1 MQDPPRPAEIIEP
14 IVAFLR
20 TIVPRLEGHE
30 AFQMRVTVSALEL
43 IGRELTLAPASD
55 AAELSRLVALIE
67 RDGSLADLNS
77 ELEQRIARG
86 ELDLSSPGLK
96 EHLWASVMAKLAV
109 DQPRYASYQ
118 RALGAQKKPE

>member
-20 TIVPRLEGHE
+20 TIVPRLEGHD
-30 AFQMRVTVSALEL
+30 AFQMRVAASALEL
-43 IGRELTLAPASD
+43 IGRELTLSPVSD
-55 AAELSRLVALIE
+55 AAELGRLVALLGH
-67 RDGSLADLNS
+67 DGPLADLNS

-86 ELDLSSPGLK
+86 EIDLATPGLRA
-96 EHLWASVMAKLAV
+96 HLWASVMAKLAV

>member
-55 AAELSRLVALIE
+55 AAELNRLVALIE
-67 RDGSLADLNS
+67 RDGPLADLNS

>member
-1 MQDPPRPAEIIEP
+1 MQDPPRPAEVLEP

-20 TIVPRLEGHE
+20 TIVPRLEGHD
-30 AFQMRVTVSALEL
+30 AFQMRVAASALEL

-55 AAELSRLVALIE
+55 AAELGRLVALIGH
-67 RDGSLADLNS
+67 DAPLADLNGELS
-77 ELEQRIARG
+77 ERIASG
-86 ELDLSSPGLK
+86 DIDLDAPGLK
-96 EHLWASVMAKLAV
+96 QHLWATVMAKLAV

>member
-20 TIVPRLEGHE
+20 TIVPRLEGHD
-30 AFQMRVTVSALEL
+30 AFQMRVAASALEL
-43 IGRELTLAPASD
+43 IGRELTLSPVSD
-55 AAELSRLVALIE
+55 AAELGRLVALLGH
-67 RDGSLADLNS
+67 DGLLADLNS

>member
-20 TIVPRLEGHE
+20 TIVPRLEGHD
-30 AFQMRVTVSALEL
+30 AFQMRVAVSALEL
-43 IGRELTLAPASD
+43 IGRELTLSPASD
-55 AAELSRLVALIE
+55 AAELGRLVALLGH
-67 RDGSLADLNS
+67 DGPLADLDG

-86 ELDLSSPGLK
+86 EIDLATPGLK

-118 RALGAQKKPE
+118 RALSAQRKPE

>member
-86 ELDLSSPGLK
+86 EIDLAKPGLK

>member
-1 MQDPPRPAEIIEP
+1 MQDPPHPAEIIAP

-20 TIVPRLEGHE
+20 TIVPRLEGHD

-67 RDGSLADLNS
+67 RDGPLADLNS